1 MPRYHLRYLKGP
13 NYTLNL
19 EYEAVVEA
27 PSFEAALARIRT
39 GPLLK
44 AMITPRLRPGIPA
57 PACIIRNCGKRPC
70 CPPLRMPTP
79 ESCGHRRF
87 FPRNFVGRKSRA
99 AVYRGALRSS
109 GSGVAAFACKPFQ
122 WLERRP
128 FRRMRVRLPGV
139 AFCLEW
145 ALLALPHFWA
155 LWITAFYA
163 VDRA

>member
-1 MPRYHLRYLKGP
+1 M
-13 NYTLNL
+13 
-19 EYEAVVEA
+19 
-27 PSFEAALARIRT
+27 
-39 GPLLK
+39 
-44 AMITPRLRPGIPA
+44 
-57 PACIIRNCGKRPC
+57 
-70 CPPLRMPTP
+70 
-79 ESCGHRRF
+79 
-87 FPRNFVGRKSRA
+87 
-99 AVYRGALRSS
+99 
-109 GSGVAAFACKPFQ
+109 AAFACKPFQ